1 MIHRVIE
8 LRDQIDPAIGV
19 RGEVLDVVAKNLII
33 ADNRKDVI
41 ERVDRRH
48 EQTDFFD
55 RAGHAPGS
63 DEITGIVAFTSLAD
77 AYNAEAYL
85 AARKPELIQGCAAFG
100 RRSAPDWPQVV

>member
-77 AYNAEAYL
+77 CL
-85 AARKPELIQGCAAFG
+85 Q
-100 RRSAPDWPQVV
+100 RRSLSRGPQTGVNSGLCGIRPP

>member
-19 RGEVLDVVAKNLII
+19 GGEVLDVVAKNLII

-77 AYNAEAYL
+77 CL
-85 AARKPELIQGCAAFG
+85 Q
-100 RRSAPDWPQVV
+100 RRSLSRGPQTGVNSGLCGIRPP